1 MTVAKAGYKIAASLD
16 QNHLDR
22 MINLS
27 SNPNSP
33 LGLISVKTLLA
44 YIATGA
50 FVGLCFKL
58 GMYKG
63 NGFVFN
69 VIYIGLTFLFVS
81 RLINTTR
88 TGELSYTNLTAMTD
102 YIPNYMRKIST
113 TRNSA
118 VNTFYQTYGIAN
130 VDDKTGD
137 IRYLNG
143 DFGALLSV
151 SGSGSILV
159 FEEDQSDI
167 IDAADNFWRKIDVG
181 MQITQITIKEGQRVD
196 LQLGNYQR
204 RWDRIAAS
212 KMDKGTRDLLGDLMD
227 AEVGL
232 LANDVSMNYRSIH
245 QYWLLRTRSSESL
258 KSLKNLIKHDIENS
272 GLMIKMARTQYY
284 DDIVRVSKS
293 MFSS

>member
-1 MTVAKAGYKIAASLD
+1 MAKAGYKIAASLD
-16 QNHLDR
+16 QNQLDR

-27 SNPNSP
+27 TNPNSP

-44 YIATGA
+44 YLATGA
-50 FVGLCFKL
+50 FVGLGFKM

-69 VIYIGLTFLFVS
+69 VIYISLTFLFVS

-88 TGELSYTNLTAMTD
+88 TGELSYTNLLALTD
-102 YIPNYMRKIST
+102 YIPSYMKKVST
-113 TRNSA
+113 TRNSP
-118 VNTFYQTYGIAN
+118 VNAFYQMYGIAS

-137 IRYLNG
+137 IRFLNG
-143 DFGALLSV
+143 DFGAMLSV

-167 IDAADNFWRKIDVG
+167 VDAADNFWRKIDVG
-181 MQITQITIKEGQRVD
+181 MSILQITIKEGQRVD

-204 RWDRIAAS
+204 RWDAIARTKIDS
-212 KMDKGTRDLLGDLMD
+212 TTKNLLGDLMD

-232 LANDVSMNYRSIH
+232 LANDVSMNYRSTH
-245 QYWLLRTRSSESL
+245 QYWLLRAKSGEAL

-272 GLMIKMARTQYY
+272 GLMLKTARTQYY
-284 DDIVRVSKS
+284 DDVVRVSRS
-293 MFSS
+293 MFG